1 MQVPEEG
8 KLLSRLKYSDLQQ
21 PQPSLLERIQRQE
34 SVIDEE
40 GSETVNNMFRAAK
53 LKARLKEVKSQLF
66 HNKEI
71 ICLEMYEDVPLEKI
85 ESEHL
90 DHPDELVEE
99 EMSVESQGA
108 TKIGDSNNKPQ
119 NTSKLSS
126 DTGQLSQSQ
135 NISAG
140 MAKKLKEKKQE
151 EEQKIIQIRNSFE
164 SREYPKEFR
173 YF

>member
-140 MAKKLKEKKQE
+140 MAKKLKQQKTEDD
-151 EEQKIIQIRNSFE
+151 EQIFKSKI
-164 SREYPKEFR
+164 
-173 YF
+173 